1 MDYFFPRIFSFAIN
15 PKPMEW
21 NMCQS
26 EIKESDSQFS
36 FGPEQDFDAPE
47 NNKIDRFYDLHID
60 LKSNF

>member
-1 MDYFFPRIFSFAIN
+1 
-15 PKPMEW
+15 MEW

-26 EIKESDSQFS
+26 ERKESDSQFS

>member
-1 MDYFFPRIFSFAIN
+1 
-15 PKPMEW
+15 MEW

-36 FGPEQDFDAPE
+36 FGPEQDFDTPE